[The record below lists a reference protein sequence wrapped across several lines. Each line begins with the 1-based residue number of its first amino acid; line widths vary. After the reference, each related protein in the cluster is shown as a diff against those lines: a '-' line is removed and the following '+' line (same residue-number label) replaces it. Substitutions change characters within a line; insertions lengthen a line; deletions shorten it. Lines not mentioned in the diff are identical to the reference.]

1 MLAALAFMHLM
12 ALHQNASNNPMG
24 VSSKL
29 DRVPFYPYYVFKDLV
44 GFFAFFL
51 ILSIFVFFFPNALGQ
66 WAAVLWSNP
75 EYYDSTM
82 CWNRLFLLDTR
93 DVRGDSVAVVS
104 FPVKIPQ
111 RVKSESAGNQK
122 DLENVENLFDLD
134 QSLVESSETI
144 RASSSNVDED
154 FGYWLAG
161 LIDGDGCLTFN
172 GNVCRCEITLDA
184 KDIQTLH
191 KIKSKLGG

>member
-1 MLAALAFMHLM
+1 MHLI

-29 DRVPFYPYYVFKDLV
+29 DRIPFYPYYIFKDLV
-44 GFFAFFL
+44 GFFVFFL

-66 WAAVLWSNP
+66 LVAVLWSNS

-82 CWNRLFLLDTR
+82 CWNSFSLLDTW
-93 DVRGDSVAVVS
+93 DVRVVS

-111 RVKSESAGNQK
+111 RFKSKSAGNQK
-122 DLENVENLFDLD
+122 ELENIENLFDLD
-134 QSLVESSETI
+134 QSLVGSSETI
-144 RASSSNVDED
+144 CASSSNDDED

-161 LIDGDGCLTFN
+161 FF
-172 GNVCRCEITLDA
+172 DA
-184 KDIQTLH
+184 DFVP
-191 KIKSKLGG
+191 